1 MFAAASMRDAL
12 IDVNQRFEQDHAVTI
27 SVSYGGSQTLAQQIV
42 AGAPAD
48 VFLSAGFG
56 PVTFLDEQRKI
67 IQTPTPFIKNRLVV
81 VSSIESAELM
91 SFEGVIDNPN
101 SRLAIANPN
110 FAPAG
115 IYARESLVESGLW
128 DSIQQNIVL
137 ATDVRAALSYVKT
150 HSADFAIVYE
160 TDALNTDGV
169 RISDVIQTGLYTEII
184 YPAVVPS
191 TTGTPSIALQYIDFL
206 TKESAGLIFET
217 HGFEHIVN

>member
-1 MFAAASMRDAL
+1 M
-12 IDVNQRFEQDHAVTI
+12 
-27 SVSYGGSQTLAQQIV
+27 
-42 AGAPAD
+42 
-48 VFLSAGFG
+48 
-56 PVTFLDEQRKI
+56 
-67 IQTPTPFIKNRLVV
+67 
-81 VSSIESAELM
+81 
-91 SFEGVIDNPN
+91 
-101 SRLAIANPN
+101 
-110 FAPAG
+110 
-115 IYARESLVESGLW
+115 
-128 DSIQQNIVL
+128 L